1 MTLEKTSA
9 EKFFDATIEK
19 LLNNDIYFIKH
30 RNGINAFCIRK
41 DQKKLKKTK
50 LLKLLKLLIEK
61 LKKYE

>member
-1 MTLEKTSA
+1 MTLKKTSA

-41 DQKKLKKTK
+41 DQKKAEKDEIIKV
-50 LLKLLKLLIEK
+50 IETIDSK
-61 LKKYE
+61 I